1 MYDKLF
7 GALNGLTHF
16 KTTLQHIENVLDIID
31 ANYLKDGDNARNVAI
46 DTICQILQSHKTA

>member
-7 GALNGLTHF
+7 NALNGLTHF

-31 ANYLKDGDNARNVAI
+31 ANYLKDGDNAKALAI
-46 DTICQILQSHKTA
+46 DCICEILQSHKK